1 MLDDGSYLP
10 YSTDLPVC
18 VQERVE
24 AFIRYTCAWRDT
36 RIHRLF
42 VQPARTHSRM
52 HPSPSICV
60 RRLGYCHSVSQS
72 VGAGQTTTQRQ
83 RAKEFDRNPE
93 FFCRNFRFSLSIP
106 IGNVSVKVHQRQR
119 QPDIGGS
126 DRIPSLKDLNCTFS
140 IKNKLVPLKELIKDR
155 SSSSRNIIIRV
166 CEFCGGSRMP
176 YYIWDIYLCHS
187 PTLWLQN

>member
-1 MLDDGSYLP
+1 MQSQCNWLKWTPNAGRWLLP
-10 YSTDLPVC
+10 AVFDLPVC

-42 VQPARTHSRM
+42 VQPALTQSRM

-126 DRIPSLKDLNCTFS
+126 DRFGSHLWKILIAHLALKTNWC
-140 IKNKLVPLKELIKDR
+140 R
-155 SSSSRNIIIRV
+155 
-166 CEFCGGSRMP
+166 
-176 YYIWDIYLCHS
+176 
-187 PTLWLQN
+187 